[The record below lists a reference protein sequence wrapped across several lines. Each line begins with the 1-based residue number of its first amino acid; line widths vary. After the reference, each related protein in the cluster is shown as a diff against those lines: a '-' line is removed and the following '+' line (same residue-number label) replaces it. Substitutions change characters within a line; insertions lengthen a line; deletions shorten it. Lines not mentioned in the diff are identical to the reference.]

1 MQHTRRTSAV
11 TLILTCSAFCR
22 FALAERPT
30 KLTRNEALRLLQGE
44 VVNMAGPHR
53 WIAPT
58 PKAITDTTAWDTG
71 VTPGNNEVAI
81 FDGTGQ
87 GDCLGGSLAAIDL
100 DALQV
105 DDAYEG
111 DIGADGNPII
121 ISADVVTYQGR
132 GTMVYQDGNGTTD
145 LMIVDSVNL
154 QDAVKISGA
163 TITRMRVL
171 SGRVDFLSTWSGTMT
186 LLELAPRN
194 FNGVT
199 VDFGAD
205 TTGEVLRVLMNGG
218 LLKGDIFNGV
228 GSHDAVLT
236 GGTWI
241 ADVTTDGTV
250 VIDGATVI
258 WNSPTTSAGVAI
270 LWGGNVHLMS
280 GVLDARQG
288 GNKTLS
294 NLYLWEAGTFL
305 YNDDKM
311 TVTTTHR
318 MEP

>member
-1 MQHTRRTSAV
+1 MRSSGM
-11 TLILTCSAFCR
+11 LILACSALCS
-22 FALAERPT
+22 FAWAERPT
-30 KLTRNEALRLLQGE
+30 GKPLTRNEALRMLQGE

-53 WIAPT
+53 WIAQT
-58 PKAITDTTAWDTG
+58 PKVITDTTAWDTG
-71 VTPGNNEVAI
+71 ATPGNNEVAI

-111 DIGADGNPII
+111 NIGAEGNPII
-121 ISADVVTYQGR
+121 VSADVVTYQGR
-132 GTMVYQDGNGTTD
+132 GTMAYQDGNGTTD
-145 LMIVDSVNL
+145 LMIVDSLNL
-154 QDAVKISGA
+154 QDAVRISGA

-171 SGRVDFLSTWSGTMT
+171 SGHVGFLSTWSGTMS
-186 LLELAPRN
+186 LLDLAPRN

-205 TTGEVLRVLMNGG
+205 TTGDVLRVLMSGG
-218 LLKGDIFNGV
+218 LLKGDVFNGI
-228 GSHDAVLT
+228 GAHEVLIG

-241 ADVTTDGTV
+241 ADTPGASSSNVVTVSGGTV
-250 VIDGATVI
+250 V
-258 WNSPTTSAGVAI
+258 WNSPTTSAGVALI
-270 LWGGNVHLMS
+270 WAGDVHIVS
-280 GVLDARQG
+280 GVFDARQG
-288 GNKTLS
+288 GNKSMS
-294 NLYLWEAGTFL
+294 NVYEWAGGSFL

-311 TVTTTHR
+311 TVTLAR